1 MRQDD
6 RLLEV
11 IPLGDDD
18 APAREPILP
27 PRRRAPRKYLVAAL
41 VVLLLAGVGLL
52 AQGDED
58 RERVADPSPAMPVD
72 QQPVATTPVVPLV
85 PSPAWQPT
93 TLVDPVDPEG
103 PIPVAVPAGDVLF
116 VWAGPAPLQVDLRT
130 GKRAKIP
137 APPISDPDQRVALWT
152 GHEIILWGDR
162 QGAQGQALAAF
173 DPLAHR
179 WRLLP
184 EAPSTAPRR
193 PLVAAWTGRDVILWG
208 ERRGETMGPGARL
221 NLRTGRWVDLPAP
234 PSFFNQGNG
243 VWTGEH
249 LVVVG
254 SYLDSDN
261 RARRGTGAL
270 SYDPAAD
277 GWVELP
283 DPPLSPQ
290 ATWITRVN
298 DVVVGWDYQLA
309 VQRLRPDEETWVPV
323 VKPPMRFSE
332 CYPGGVESMSGSLFA
347 FCDQAALIG
356 GKDLAWR
363 SATPPATLIGLP
375 LALPDG
381 RLLAW
386 TEVGPFTLDLS
397 ELTRAVASQAGEI

>member
-1 MRQDD
+1 
-6 RLLEV
+6 
-11 IPLGDDD
+11 
-18 APAREPILP
+18 
-27 PRRRAPRKYLVAAL
+27 
-41 VVLLLAGVGLL
+41 
-52 AQGDED
+52 
-58 RERVADPSPAMPVD
+58 
-72 QQPVATTPVVPLV
+72 
-85 PSPAWQPT
+85 
-93 TLVDPVDPEG
+93 
-103 PIPVAVPAGDVLF
+103 
-116 VWAGPAPLQVDLRT
+116 
-130 GKRAKIP
+130 
-137 APPISDPDQRVALWT
+137 
-152 GHEIILWGDR
+152 
-162 QGAQGQALAAF
+162 
-173 DPLAHR
+173 
-179 WRLLP
+179 
-184 EAPSTAPRR
+184 
-193 PLVAAWTGRDVILWG
+193 
-208 ERRGETMGPGARL
+208 MGPGARL
-221 NLRTGRWVDLPAP
+221 NLRTGRWVDLPSP

-270 SYDPAAD
+270 IYDPAAD